1 LAATLRCAAPH
12 AASTAR
18 YLYSLNSLADISSAH
33 IKRINKSN
41 ESNENNIAD
50 ADVRSDAV
58 DVGLEVPYSAAHIDR
73 RVEIRSL
80 AEGKRYA

>member
-1 LAATLRCAAPH
+1 MLLVPLAICTHSTLLRT
-12 AASTAR
+12 SVVR
-18 YLYSLNSLADISSAH
+18 
-33 IKRINKSN
+33 IKRFNKSN